1 MDKKVETAH
10 NAEWGV
16 NTMSNAYG
24 QVIGFIW
31 AFSELLANKH
41 THSVSFFLSLFL

>member
-1 MDKKVETAH
+1 MDKKVETAY

-24 QVIGFIW
+24 QVIGFI
-31 AFSELLANKH
+31 
-41 THSVSFFLSLFL
+41 